1 MGLVLDE
8 EGGRAFAILG
18 EGECLWLLEKAWF
31 GRVGVS
37 VEGLPAIFPVNYA
50 MDGGAIYFLTSE
62 GTKFSAALRGAT
74 VAFEID
80 YADVRYHHGW
90 SVLAIGEA
98 HEVEEAE
105 AKELLQR
112 LPLEPWAP
120 GRRDHLVRI
129 RPDFLSGRQ
138 IGSSHPGSA

>member
-1 MGLVLDE
+1 VLDE
-8 EGGRAFAILG
+8 EGGRTFAILG
-18 EGECLWLLEKAWF
+18 EGECRWLLEKMSL

-37 VEGLPAIFPVNYA
+37 VETLPAIFPVNYA
-50 MDGGAIYFLTSE
+50 MDGGAIHFLTGQ
-62 GTKFSAALRGAT
+62 GTKLRAALQGVM

-80 YADVRYHHGW
+80 YAEIHYHHGW

-98 HEVEEAE
+98 HEVEEAA

-129 RPDFLSGRQ
+129 RPDFLSGRR
-138 IGSSHPGSA
+138 ITSSYPASD

>member
-62 GTKFSAALRGAT
+62 GTKLRAALQGTT

-80 YADVRYHHGW
+80 FADVRYHNGW

-98 HEVEEAE
+98 HEVEEAA

-129 RPDFLSGRQ
+129 RPDFLSGRR
-138 IGSSHPGSA
+138 ITSSYPASD